1 MTALISLLTYLSCS
15 KGSSVAFQWFQN
27 LTTIASLFTW
37 VSICVAYIKFH
48 KALEAQGVDRN
59 TLVFKSPF
67 QPYLAWI
74 ALAFFT
80 IIILFNGFYT
90 FSPFSVNDF
99 ITAYVGIP
107 IYFLLFAFWKIF
119 KRTKWV
125 NSAEADIYTG
135 KAAMDA
141 ADSQWPDQTPRN
153 FLEKI
158 WFWIA

>member
-1 MTALISLLTYLSCS
+1 MTYLSCS
-15 KGSSVAFQWFQN
+15 SGSTVVFQWFQN

-37 VSICVAYIKFH
+37 CSICVAYIKFYN
-48 KALEAQGVDRN
+48 ALKAQGVDRN

-74 ALAFFT
+74 ALIFFSV
-80 IIILFNGFYT
+80 IILFNGFYV
-90 FSPFSVNDF
+90 FSPFTVNGF
-99 ITAYVGIP
+99 ITSYIGIL
-107 IYFLLFAFWKIF
+107 IYFSLFAFWKIF

-125 NSAEADIYTG
+125 KPEEADIYTG

-141 ADSQWPDQTPRN
+141 ADLKWPDQTPRN
-153 FLEKI
+153 IIEKI